1 MAPTSGV
8 LLVSPRTMLSLAP
21 PSPASPSVPA
31 PASVTEPSSPL
42 ISAAAS
48 SAPRSAS
55 APAALLAPDSGVS
68 TPIRTSLTEL
78 VSPSGPDAVHA
89 ATDRVAATSAVRNN
103 KRILVIYSQDSQV
116 VTDMAR
122 PAEYNPAPAGIS
134 RER

>member
-1 MAPTSGV
+1 MAPTSGA
-8 LLVSPRTMLSLAP
+8 LLVSPRTMASLAP

-55 APAALLAPDSGVS
+55 APAALLAPDSGAS

-89 ATDRVAATSAVRNN
+89 ATNRVAATSAVRDN
-103 KRILVIYSQDSQV
+103 KRILVISPKTPRS
-116 VTDMAR
+116 
-122 PAEYNPAPAGIS
+122 
-134 RER
+134 